1 MKRNLQAILVIMVI
15 TFAKTT
21 NAQNF
26 GVNSPASNT
35 SAALEVKSYPGLNQ
49 GVLIPSVA
57 LTSATDAT
65 TIPTPAAT
73 LMVYNTG
80 TGGLTPAGYFYNA
93 GTSALPSWVRI
104 VPTQGTGTSGQVLTS
119 TGASTLPTWSG
130 PGKLSNIV
138 TYTSGSGTYTVPTG
152 VTSILVRLVGGGGA
166 GGSANYSGCSGLYH
180 VGSGGGSGGYCE
192 RFISS
197 PAVSYSYSVGAG
209 GTANITTCGNGTVGG
224 SAGGN
229 TTFGTS
235 FLVANGGN
243 GGLNSYSGFI
253 INGGTGGS
261 ASGGQLNIPGTRGG
275 VAVSSSYLS
284 AGYGAN
290 SIFGGGGSGLGAING
305 TSTGFAGTAPGAGG
319 SGSAAYSGG
328 WQAGGAGAAGL
339 IIIYEY
345 K

>member
-1 MKRNLQAILVIMVI
+1 MKRNLQAILVIIVI

-26 GVNSPASNT
+26 GVNSPTPDA

-93 GTSALPSWVRI
+93 GTSASPSWVRI

-138 TYTSGSGTYTVPTG
+138 TYTTGSGTYTTPSD
-152 VTSILVRLVGGGGA
+152 VTAILVKIVGGGGA
-166 GGSANYSGCSGLYH
+166 GGSANYSNCSGLFH
-180 VGSGGGSGGYCE
+180 TGSGGGAGGYCE
-192 RFISS
+192 ILIIG
-197 PAVSYSYSVGAG
+197 PATSYSYSVGAG
-209 GTANITTCGNGTVGG
+209 GTANITTCGKSGG
-224 SAGGN
+224 SGGSGGN
-229 TTFGTS
+229 TTFGS
-235 FLVANGGN
+235 LSAGGGA
-243 GGLNSYSGFI
+243 GGRNSYDGFI
-253 INGGTGGS
+253 TAGGAGGT
-261 ASGGQLNIPGTRGG
+261 ASGAQINISGARGG
-275 VAVSSSYLS
+275 GATSTSYISS
-284 AGYGAN
+284 GYGAN
-290 SIFGGGGSGLGAING
+290 SIFGGGGSGLGVANG
-305 TSTGFAGTAPGAGG
+305 NVTGYPGTAPGAGG
-319 SGSAAYSGG
+319 SGAISWNTG
-328 WQAGGAGAAGL
+328 WQAGGAGADGL

>member
-138 TYTSGSGTYTVPTG
+138 TYTSGSGTYTVPTD

-166 GGSANYSGCSGLYH
+166 GGSANYSGCIGFYH
-180 VGSGGGSGGYCE
+180 SASGGGSGAYCE
-192 RFISS
+192 NFYSS
-197 PAVSYSYSVGAG
+197 PSASYSFSVGAG
-209 GTANITTCGNGTVGG
+209 GTANTTTCGSSAGG
-224 SAGGN
+224 SGGSGGN
-229 TTFGTS
+229 TTFGS
-235 FLVANGGN
+235 LSAGGGA
-243 GGLNSYSGFI
+243 GGRNSYDGFI
-253 INGGTGGS
+253 TAGGAGGT
-261 ASGGQLNIPGTRGG
+261 ASGAQINISGARGG
-275 VAVSSSYLS
+275 GATSTSYISS
-284 AGYGAN
+284 GYGAN
-290 SIFGGGGSGLGAING
+290 SIFGGGGSGLGVANG
-305 TSTGFAGTAPGAGG
+305 NVTGYPGTAPGAGG
-319 SGSAAYSGG
+319 SGAISWNTG